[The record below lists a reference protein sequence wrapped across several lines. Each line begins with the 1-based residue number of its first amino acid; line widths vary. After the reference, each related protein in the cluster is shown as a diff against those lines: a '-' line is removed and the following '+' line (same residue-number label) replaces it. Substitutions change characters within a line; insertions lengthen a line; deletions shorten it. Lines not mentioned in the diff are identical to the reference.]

1 MALESKIAGLDLA
14 QEERNH
20 RMKLVENF
28 KTFNREKFPAAVA
41 VWRNARTVWTM
52 QKLKGRPLEEIW
64 LDSHHD
70 CQKQKYESS
79 AGGGSSLAATEA
91 VRRRLPK
98 LLEDLEVRSL
108 LDIPCGDFHWM
119 RFLPLPNVTYI
130 GADIVSEVIAGNA
143 AQYTSATRRFEVL
156 NICTSALPH
165 VDAILCRDCLIH
177 LSNKD
182 VLSAL
187 DNVKRSGA
195 RILITTTYPSVLRN
209 MDIVS
214 GSWRPLNLQREPVN
228 LPEPMLSISEE
239 WTGDNGAYSDKSLA
253 VWHVS
258 EIPDHSFLSSSR
270 TS

>member
-1 MALESKIAGLDLA
+1 
-14 QEERNH
+14 
-20 RMKLVENF
+20 
-28 KTFNREKFPAAVA
+28 
-41 VWRNARTVWTM
+41 
-52 QKLKGRPLEEIW
+52 
-64 LDSHHD
+64 
-70 CQKQKYESS
+70 
-79 AGGGSSLAATEA
+79 
-91 VRRRLPK
+91 
-98 LLEDLEVRSL
+98 
-108 LDIPCGDFHWM
+108 M

-214 GSWRPLNLQREPVN
+214 GSWRPLNLQREPFN